1 MVLSSQA
8 RRLVAGRLSAALE
21 RQPFAPFRIRV
32 EGGAGFLIRRPELVT
47 VGALQLVLAAGDPAH
62 GPARVV
68 VETAHI
74 TDIEDVAD
82 AV

>member
-8 RRLVAGRLSAALE
+8 RRQVAGRLDAALQ

-32 EGGAGFLIRRPELVT
+32 EGGAGFLVRRPELVT
-47 VGALQLVLAAGDPAH
+47 VGALQLVLAAGNPAE
-62 GPARVV
+62 GTARVV

-74 TDIEDVAD
+74 TDIEDA
-82 AV
+82 AEPS